1 METTPKSTKKAFGYL
16 RVSGKSQVEGD
27 GFPRQKAAI
36 QKWAK
41 ANGYRIAEWFTEEGV
56 SGTLESRE
64 ALDAMLVALMSN
76 GVDTVIVEALHRF
89 SRDLRVQENLIHQY
103 FTNRFT
109 LISATEP
116 ELGNDD
122 PNRVFMRQ
130 IFGAVHQLD
139 KSNLVLKL
147 RAARQRKKATTGHCE
162 GRKPYGS
169 RPGEVEVLARI
180 QAMSASGVNNEKIA
194 QTLNT
199 EGIKTRSGGK
209 WYSSTLYNIFK
220 KIRNAEFDKA
230 YGFTQ

>member
-1 METTPKSTKKAFGYL
+1 METTKKAFGYL
-16 RVSGKSQVEGD
+16 RVSGKSQVDGD

-41 ANGYRIAEWFTEEGV
+41 ANGYHISRWFVEEGV

-103 FTNRFT
+103 FTSRFN
-109 LISATEP
+109 LVSATEP

-147 RAARQRKKATTGHCE
+147 RAARQRKKTSTGRCE
-162 GRKPYGS
+162 GRLPYGS
-169 RPGEVEVLARI
+169 HEGEHEILNRLRELRGNGGNWESI
-180 QAMSASGVNNEKIA
+180 ASK
-194 QTLNT
+194 LNL

-209 WYSSTLYNIFK
+209 WFPATVRRIL
-220 KIRNAEFDKA
+220 IRAEKA
-230 YGFTQ
+230 A

>member
-1 METTPKSTKKAFGYL
+1 MENTKKAFGYL

-41 ANGYRIAEWFTEEGV
+41 ANGYRIVQWFTEEGV

-89 SRDLRVQENLIHQY
+89 SRDLRVQENLIHEY

-109 LISATEP
+109 LVSATEP

-147 RAARQRKKATTGHCE
+147 RAARQRTKAATGRCE
-162 GRKPYGS
+162 GRKPYGA
-169 RPGEVEVLARI
+169 REGEQEVLNHMRGLHAV
-180 QAMSASGVNNEKIA
+180 GGNWETIA
-194 QTLNT
+194 ATLNN
-199 EGIKTRSGGK
+199 EGIKTRSGK
-209 WYSSTLYNIFK
+209 LWYPATVRNIL
-220 KIRNAEFDKA
+220 IRKQAA
-230 YGFTQ
+230 

>member
-1 METTPKSTKKAFGYL
+1 MENTKKAFGYL
-16 RVSGKSQVEGD
+16 RVSGQSQVDGD

-36 QKWAK
+36 KKWAD
-41 ANGYRIAEWFTEEGV
+41 ANGVKIVRWFEERGV

-109 LISATEP
+109 LVSATEP

-147 RAARQRKKATTGHCE
+147 RAARQRTKVATGRCE
-162 GRKPYGS
+162 GRKPYGT
-169 RPGEVEVLARI
+169 REGEQEVLNKMHGLHAVGGNWETI
-180 QAMSASGVNNEKIA
+180 SA
-194 QTLNT
+194 TLNN
-199 EGIKTRSGGK
+199 EGIKTRSGK
-209 WYSSTLYNIFK
+209 LWYPATVRNIL
-220 KIRNAEFDKA
+220 IRKA
-230 YGFTQ
+230 QATATRKESR

>member
-1 METTPKSTKKAFGYL
+1 MESTPLKPTKKAFGYL

-27 GFPRQKAAI
+27 GFPRQRAAI
-36 QKWAK
+36 TKWAK
-41 ANGYRIAEWFTEEGV
+41 ANGYRITQWFVEEGV

-89 SRDLRVQENLIHQY
+89 SRDLRVQENLIHEY

-147 RAARQRKKATTGHCE
+147 RASRQRKKA
-162 GRKPYGS
+162 RKAA
-169 RPGEVEVLARI
+169 VK
-180 QAMSASGVNNEKIA
+180 GVCLTAHTKANA
-194 QTLNT
+194 QP
-199 EGIKTRSGGK
+199 S
-209 WYSSTLYNIFK
+209 
-220 KIRNAEFDKA
+220 NA
-230 YGFTQ
+230 

>member
-1 METTPKSTKKAFGYL
+1 MENQKKAFGYL
-16 RVSGKSQVEGD
+16 RVSGKSQVDGD

-41 ANGYRIAEWFTEEGV
+41 ANGYRITQWFVEEGV

-116 ELGNDD
+116 ELDNDD

-147 RAARQRKKATTGHCE
+147 RAARQRKKVATGRCE
-162 GRKPYGS
+162 GRLPYGS
-169 RPGEVEVLARI
+169 HEGEQEILDRMKHLHANG
-180 QAMSASGVNNEKIA
+180 SNWEKIA
-194 QTLNT
+194 ATLNSK
-199 EGIKTRSGGK
+199 GAKTRGGGK
-209 WYSSTLYNIFK
+209 WYPATVRRIVLGK
-220 KIRNAEFDKA
+220 R
-230 YGFTQ
+230 

>member
-1 METTPKSTKKAFGYL
+1 MENTKRAFGYL

-41 ANGYRIAEWFTEEGV
+41 ANGYHIVRWFTEEGV

-103 FTNRFT
+103 FSNRFT

-147 RAARQRKKATTGHCE
+147 RAARQRKKASTGRCE
-162 GRKPYGS
+162 GRKPYGA
-169 RPGEVEVLARI
+169 RDGEQDVLNHMRDLYAV
-180 QAMSASGVNNEKIA
+180 GGNWETIA
-194 QTLNT
+194 AALNS
-199 EGIKTRSGGK
+199 EGTKTRSGGN
-209 WYSSTLYNIFK
+209 WYPATVR
-220 KIRNAEFDKA
+220 KILIRK
-230 YGFTQ
+230 